1 MRSFP
6 IIGIL
11 AAAILAG
18 AGEVEGQPAGAG
30 PREPAAL
37 AAELKTT
44 FQNRLDAVTR
54 DLDGVLGYAIVDA
67 TSGETVAARLAGEVF
82 PTASTIKLAIL
93 YELLKQADEGGIAL
107 DRSTPVAPGQ
117 IVGGSGVLQHLSSPT
132 LSLRDHATLMIVLS
146 DNTATNIVIDAVRMP
161 AVAARM
167 DALGLPDVRLRRKMM
182 DGAAARRG
190 DENVAS
196 PASLARLATWLWK
209 GEGLAEPNRDAA
221 RKMLSAGTGAVR
233 AAVPAAVPVFSK
245 TGELAGVRAEA
256 AVVALEG
263 RPFSLAVMT
272 TYLKN
277 DRDGVAAI
285 GRIASAA
292 FEYFQR
298 LAEGGAYGRRSP

>member
-1 MRSFP
+1 M
-6 IIGIL
+6 
-11 AAAILAG
+11 
-18 AGEVEGQPAGAG
+18 
-30 PREPAAL
+30 
-37 AAELKTT
+37 
-44 FQNRLDAVTR
+44 
-54 DLDGVLGYAIVDA
+54 
-67 TSGETVAARLAGEVF
+67 
-82 PTASTIKLAIL
+82 
-93 YELLKQADEGGIAL
+93 
-107 DRSTPVAPGQ
+107 
-117 IVGGSGVLQHLSSPT
+117 LQHLSSPT

-292 FEYFQR
+292 FDYFQR